1 LQGGVQLE
9 SAIDRPQKSK
19 VERGLIYLYTG
30 EGEGKTTNAIGLAMR
45 AVGHGYK
52 VIVIQ
57 FMKGLGDEV
66 GEFRIQKRLK
76 PEYEVH
82 QFGRREFIDFKNPAR
97 EDYDLAREGLEFA
110 KKAIKSKPKLLILD
124 EINLAVH
131 FSILPVGEVLA
142 FLKTIPP
149 ETTIVLTGRRAP
161 KELIDIAD
169 LATEMRMIKHPYEK
183 GLIARKGVEY

>member
-9 SAIDRPQKSK
+9 SAIDRPQKSGA
-19 VERGLIYLYTG
+19 ERGLIYLYTG

-45 AVGHGYK
+45 AVGHGFK

-57 FMKGLGDEV
+57 FMKGLGDEI

-76 PEYEVH
+76 PEYVVR
-82 QFGRREFIDFKNPAR
+82 QFGRKEFIDFKYPTR
-97 EDYDLAREGLEFA
+97 DDYDLARKGLEFA

-124 EINLAVH
+124 EINLAVY
-131 FSILPVGEVLA
+131 FNILALRDVLD
-142 FLKTIPP
+142 FLWTTPP
-149 ETTIVLTGRRAP
+149 ETTVVLTGRRAP
-161 KELIDIAD
+161 KELIEIAD

>member
-9 SAIDRPQKSK
+9 SAIDKPQKRRGDK
-19 VERGLIYLYTG
+19 GLIYLYTG
-30 EGEGKTTNAIGLAMR
+30 EGEGKTTNAFGLAIR

-57 FMKGLGDEV
+57 FMKGRGDEV

-82 QFGRREFIDFKNPAR
+82 QFGRKEFIDFKNPTQ
-97 EDYDLAREGLEFA
+97 EDYDLATRGLEFA
-110 KKAIKSKPKLLILD
+110 KRAVMSKPRLLILD

-131 FSILPVGEVLA
+131 FDILPLGDVLD

-149 ETTIVLTGRRAP
+149 ETTVIITGRRAP
-161 KELIDIAD
+161 KELIEMAD
-169 LATEMRMIKHPYEK
+169 LATEMKMIKHPYEK
-183 GLIARKGVEY
+183 GLIARKGVEF